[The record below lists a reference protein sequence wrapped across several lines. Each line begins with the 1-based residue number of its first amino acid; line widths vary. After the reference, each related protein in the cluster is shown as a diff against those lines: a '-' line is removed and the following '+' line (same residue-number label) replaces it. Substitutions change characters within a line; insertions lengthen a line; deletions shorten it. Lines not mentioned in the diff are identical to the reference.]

1 MILASAPSAVSIAPE
16 RVAALRAHPRFAE
29 AMRIS
34 AAGIV
39 SMYRG
44 GRLSKWLVDDRGQL
58 LFSYYALY
66 LHFTADPADPAV
78 GLTPTRMKTVCRE
91 LGICGEGRAA
101 AMLWL
106 MRLAGYVVPDPATSD
121 KRRRRW
127 VPTTRLIDLLKERW
141 RLHFA
146 AMVPLFPDGERMLRA
161 LDDPAFIRAFVV
173 ALAGRFRAGFRFSD
187 DAAFLRLTEHNA
199 GMMLLGSLIA
209 SGASD
214 DTVPPT
220 RPVSVSI
227 SALSRRF
234 GVSRVHIIKLLDDAA
249 ADGLIARSQTDGN
262 AITVRPRLAETLR
275 DMLAT
280 MYLYFADCA
289 HAAESALPKAEAAAL
304 S

>member
-1 MILASAPSAVSIAPE
+1 MIPASAPSAVSIAPE
-16 RVAALRAHPRFAE
+16 RVAALRTHPRFGE

-44 GRLSKWLVDDRGQL
+44 GRLSKWLMDDRGQL

-66 LHFTADPADPAV
+66 LHFTADPADPTV
-78 GLTPTRMKTVCRE
+78 GLTPTRMKAVCRE

-106 MRLAGYVVPDPATSD
+106 LRLAGYVVPDSATSD
-121 KRRRRW
+121 RRRRRW
-127 VPTTRLIDLLKERW
+127 LPTPRLIDLLKERW

-146 AMVPLFPDGERMLRA
+146 AMVPLFADGERMLRA
-161 LDDPAFIRAFVV
+161 LDDPAFIRAFAI

-187 DAAFLRLTEHNA
+187 DTALLRLTEHNA

-209 SGASD
+209 GGAPD
-214 DTVPPT
+214 DTVPPI
-220 RPVSVSI
+220 RPVPVSI
-227 SALSRRF
+227 SALARRF

-249 ADGLIARSQTDGN
+249 ADDLITRSQGEGN
-262 AITVRPRLAETLR
+262 EITVLPRLAETLR

-280 MYLYFADCA
+280 MFLYFADCA
-289 HAAESALPKAEAAAL
+289 RAAEAAPPKAEAAAR